1 MAPLFALRSPSFESS
16 ESPSSTR
23 LRHLH
28 RSEDSNRLR
37 RIRPKPSSPQ
47 PAWGKTIP
55 VFGQGVRSTRVSR
68 SWQHADMEVPAE
80 QPVGTRPC
88 FQPFQQLNINN
99 CSTPRKSSVK
109 RSSPSRSREHKK
121 SVTFDDY
128 PHRLSHSS
136 PGGSQSI
143 HGTVLR
149 RSGQTRPPTPR
160 SILERSDGRRS
171 PRKATAA
178 DTHLVYRR
186 DSKRRPPLRPS
197 EEGWSQAAAEAYEQ
211 FWREFRERFER
222 EATAA
227 QARKEEQGHEHK
239 AEGRKPISLAG
250 MMKQG
255 RFKRKK
261 KSDQTGNGD
270 DRLVVKGANPRTGII
285 SPSVM
290 SVSNPTDS
298 SQDEA
303 PRNRAGKK
311 KWRLKGDQWI
321 SLDIDQS
328 TPSGGSVAGKNKE
341 STPSSHNGAS
351 PVSGPGAVS
360 SDWEDKFVVNMPS
373 AREPNPPTMTAQ
385 QIAEF
390 QKSIEKVYREGG
402 TLLDPESLPSPRAIT
417 PEEKNTP
424 PQKLEKKLNAGPP
437 KITAG
442 SSLAEAD
449 KQPSVSPPL
458 GPRQYYSADD
468 VGREWVSPIAED
480 SPKMPKEKPWD
491 MGDHS
496 FLGCKEMN
504 GPRDKNP
511 DEILLFPNMSDSPYP
526 SISPSKRK
534 SREKR
539 RSLTHRKRPS
549 EEEKAVLKEDP
560 PSLSQSTNTPQC
572 SKRSGSN
579 DLIHPW
585 PQRVLPKDAW
595 KQISLAPS
603 NSPQQNTPD
612 SNASKKEN
620 RGDDDV
626 YIITPTITRTMMP
639 TTMSTS
645 TTCPSLAHQNKNVQ
659 RPNPA
664 KAQDLANSPTPIA
677 PNKFGWQSQVQVPTG
692 RPEQPFTAPQS
703 LVPAGGMP
711 RMRHRGGI
719 RQSPE
724 GPSGMPGYTHMPR
737 MMTTEGK
744 MGSPNE
750 KYRRCLCRTCAENND
765 RRARNLDGLCPVDNA
780 SRTPGP
786 VPRQGLNSA
795 PSLAKQRPRSFV
807 RSRPGKVTEVAE
819 LDGIQVGGTEEGTRD
834 SSPVTTDTVDTE
846 ENEGNPDKAECEKD
860 ENDRDNDDKDNDD
873 NVTEIEKEEEDDK
886 EDDKGSETEN
896 ESDGMS
902 LFSFSVLLDI
912 LFLTATHLYSF
923 LLRNRVYHH
932 SAVVGKKILEMAAY
946 CYQVSRRVTDACF
959 VYRRTGS
966 WPKSSSGELALL
978 MRDLGQAGVYFL
990 FLGFVVVILGRIA
1003 GYMVLIGSWVVWF
1016 AKPFGWIFSW
1026 IGKAL
1031 L

>member
-1 MAPLFALRSPSFESS
+1 
-16 ESPSSTR
+16 
-23 LRHLH
+23 
-28 RSEDSNRLR
+28 
-37 RIRPKPSSPQ
+37 
-47 PAWGKTIP
+47 
-55 VFGQGVRSTRVSR
+55 
-68 SWQHADMEVPAE
+68 MEVPAE
-80 QPVGTRPC
+80 QPVGPRPC
-88 FQPFQQLNINN
+88 PRPFQQPSINN
-99 CSTPRKSSVK
+99 CSTPRKSSVR

-121 SVTFDDY
+121 SVTFDSY

-143 HGTVLR
+143 RGTVLR
-149 RSGQTRPPTPR
+149 RGGQTTPPTPR
-160 SILERSDGRRS
+160 SILDGSVGRRL

-186 DSKRRPPLRPS
+186 DSKRRPPLRLS
-197 EEGWSQAAAEAYEQ
+197 EEEWSQAAAEAYEQ
-211 FWREFRERFER
+211 FWREFWERFER
-222 EATAA
+222 EATVA
-227 QARKEEQGHEHK
+227 QARQEEQGHEHK
-239 AEGRKPISLAG
+239 TEGRKANSLAG

-261 KSDQTGNGD
+261 RSDQAGNGD
-270 DRLVVKGANPRTGII
+270 DRLMVKGANPRTGVI

-303 PRNRAGKK
+303 TRNRAGKK

-328 TPSGGSVAGKNKE
+328 TPSGGSVAGKNKG
-341 STPSSHNGAS
+341 STPSSHHGAS

-417 PEEKNTP
+417 PEDKYTP
-424 PQKLEKKLNAGPP
+424 PQKLEKKPNAGPP
-437 KITAG
+437 KMTAG
-442 SSLAEAD
+442 GSLVEAD

-480 SPKMPKEKPWD
+480 FPKMPKEKLWD

-511 DEILLFPNMSDSPYP
+511 DEILLFPNISDCPFP
-526 SISPSKRK
+526 SLPPTKQI

-539 RSLTHRKRPS
+539 RSPTHRKRPS

-595 KQISLAPS
+595 KQISPAPS
-603 NSPQQNTPD
+603 TSPQQNMPD
-612 SNASKKEN
+612 TNASKKEN
-620 RGDDDV
+620 RSDDDV
-626 YIITPTITRTMMP
+626 YIITPTITRTMIP

-645 TTCPSLAHQNKNVQ
+645 TTCPSLAHQNKKVQ
-659 RPNPA
+659 RPNPP
-664 KAQDLANSPTPIA
+664 KVQDLAKSPTPIA
-677 PNKFGWQSQVQVPTG
+677 PNRPGWQSQIQVPTG
-692 RPEQPFTAPQS
+692 RPEQPSTAPRS
-703 LVPAGGMP
+703 AIPAGGMP
-711 RMRHRGGI
+711 RIRPRGGI

-744 MGSPNE
+744 MGSPKE
-750 KYRRCLCRTCAENND
+750 KDGRCLCRTCAENND
-765 RRARNLDGLCPVDNA
+765 RRAQNVGGVRPVDNA
-780 SRTPGP
+780 SRTAGP
-786 VPRQGLNSA
+786 VPHQGLNSA

-807 RSRPGKVTEVAE
+807 RSRPRKVTEVAE
-819 LDGIQVGGTEEGTRD
+819 LDGIQVGGTEEGTRG
-834 SSPVTTDTVDTE
+834 SSPVTTDTVDAE
-846 ENEGNPDKAECEKD
+846 ENEGTPDKTKCEKD
-860 ENDRDNDDKDNDD
+860 ENKK
-873 NVTEIEKEEEDDK
+873 KEEEYK
-886 EDDKGSETEN
+886 EDDQGSETEH

-902 LFSFSVLLDI
+902 LLSFSVLFDI
-912 LFLTATHLYSF
+912 LFLTASHLYSF
-923 LLRNRVYHH
+923 LLRKRVYHH

-946 CYQVSRRVTDACF
+946 CYRVSMRVTDACS

-978 MRDLGQAGVYFL
+978 MRDLGQAGVYFF

-1026 IGKAL
+1026 MGKAL